1 MDIVDE
7 EDYGRMTPSLQF
19 NPSLIKLSEITES
32 AIKHYSPYNQRSYNN
47 VRDFNPGGALLD
59 QTDSFID
66 FKPVMKPSFSK

>member
-32 AIKHYSPYNQRSYNN
+32 AIKHYSPYN
-47 VRDFNPGGALLD
+47 
-59 QTDSFID
+59 
-66 FKPVMKPSFSK
+66 